1 MAKLVDARDLKSLE
15 RNLVPV
21 RVRPRAPVNDNAVH
35 KTMTEKIYISA
46 QELLDDSFRLA
57 AKIFESGFRP
67 NFIIG
72 IWRGGTPVGI
82 AVQELMDYL
91 NIDTDHIAIRTSS
104 YTGIGEQSDFV
115 QVHGL
120 GYIVR
125 NINQEDSLLIVDD
138 VFDSGRSID
147 AVIHYLTDRTRL
159 NMPHQVRV
167 ATPWYKPGNN
177 RTDRVPDYYLHETDK
192 WLVFPHELKGLT
204 KEEINSGKGA
214 VSDIIKSL
222 VAD

>member
-1 MAKLVDARDLKSLE
+1 MLE
-15 RNLVPV
+15 KV
-21 RVRPRAPVNDNAVH
+21 
-35 KTMTEKIYISA
+35 YISA
-46 QELLDDSFRLA
+46 QQLLDDSHQLA
-57 AKIFESGFRP
+57 ANVLLSGFRP

-91 NIDTDHIAIRTSS
+91 GVETDHIAIRTSS
-104 YTGIGEQSDFV
+104 YTGIAQQSPEV

-125 NINQEDSLLIVDD
+125 NINREDALLIVDD

-147 AVIHYLTDRTRL
+147 AVIHNLTERTRR
-159 NMPHQVRV
+159 NTPHEIRI

-177 RTDRVPDYYLHETDK
+177 RTGRVPDYYIHETDK
-192 WLVFPHELKGLT
+192 WLVFPHELQGLSE
-204 KEEINSGKGA
+204 EEIDRGKGR
-214 VSDIIKSL
+214 VGSIIRSL
-222 VAD
+222 RERGCPR